1 MTQQPFPPSALRGAV
16 DLSAF
21 KRPAS
26 RGQSGAAGAAGTGPG
41 AGSGAGPSAPG
52 AGDGGAPQE
61 GLVITGSDATFQDI
75 VNTSIRY
82 PVVVVLWSS
91 QLAESGDFVKVMGGL
106 AASNQGRFQVVSVD
120 VADNPGLL
128 RALQVQQV
136 PMTIALLQGRPL
148 PLFVGPL
155 LPQEIQ
161 PILDELLQVAVQ
173 NGVTGRVPGATDQP
187 AGAAD
192 AGLAQDDDEAAEAE
206 LPPHL
211 AAAYD
216 AIEAGDLDGAAR
228 AYERALA
235 ETPGDPEVKAGLAQ
249 VRLMK
254 RTEGVDLTAA
264 RAAAASA
271 PDDVEAQLLA
281 ADLDVLGGHVED
293 AFARLVAA
301 VRITAGD
308 ERNRVREH
316 LLELF
321 EIVGP
326 TDDRV
331 VAARRA
337 LMSALF

>member
-16 DLSAF
+16 DLSAL
-21 KRPAS
+21 KRPAP
-26 RGQSGAAGAAGTGPG
+26 RGPSGAAGSAGPG
-41 AGSGAGPSAPG
+41 PAGPGGPGAGPSA
-52 AGDGGAPQE
+52 E
-61 GLVITGSDATFQDI
+61 GLVITGSDETFQDI
-75 VNTSIRY
+75 VNSSLRH

-106 AASNQGRFQVVSVD
+106 AAANQGRFQVVSVD
-120 VADNPGLL
+120 VADNPGLQ

-136 PMTIALLQGRPL
+136 PVTIALLQGRPL

-155 LPQEIQ
+155 LPQEVQ

-173 NGVTGRVPGATDQP
+173 NGVTGRVPGADAAAAP
-187 AGAAD
+187 AG
-192 AGLAQDDDEAAEAE
+192 GPGEPGDDEEVEAE
-206 LPPHL
+206 LPPHI

-216 AIEAGDLDGAAR
+216 AIEAGDLDGAAS
-228 AYERALA
+228 AYEQALA
-235 ETPGDPEVKAGLAQ
+235 ENPADAEAKAGLAQ

-254 RTEGVDLTAA
+254 RTEGVDVVAV
-264 RAAAASA
+264 RAAAAAA
-271 PDDVEAQLLA
+271 PTDVAAQILA
-281 ADLDVLGGHVED
+281 ADVDLLGGHVED
-293 AFARLVAA
+293 AFARLVDA
-301 VRITAGD
+301 VRSTAGD
-308 ERNRVREH
+308 DRNRVREH

-326 TDDRV
+326 TDERV

>member
-21 KRPAS
+21 KRPAA
-26 RGQSGAAGAAGTGPG
+26 RAQSGAAGPG
-41 AGSGAGPSAPG
+41 GAGPGGAG
-52 AGDGGAPQE
+52 AAAGDGPAQE

-75 VNTSIRY
+75 VNASIRY

-106 AASNQGRFQVVSVD
+106 AAANQGRFQVVSVD
-120 VADNPGLL
+120 VADNPGLQ

-155 LPQEIQ
+155 LPQEVQ

-173 NGVTGRVPGATDQP
+173 NGVTGRVPGAAD
-187 AGAAD
+187 D
-192 AGLAQDDDEAAEAE
+192 AGTPGEGSDDLVDDEELEPE
-206 LPPHL
+206 LPPHI

-216 AIEAGDLDGAAR
+216 AIEAGDLDGAAA
-228 AYERALA
+228 AYGQALA
-235 ETPGDPEVKAGLAQ
+235 DNPTDPEAKAGLAQ

-254 RTEGVDLTAA
+254 RTEGVDLAAA
-264 RAAAASA
+264 RAAAAAA
-271 PDDVEAQLLA
+271 PADVDAQILA
-281 ADLDVLGGHVED
+281 ADVDVLGGHVED
-293 AFARLVAA
+293 AFARLVDA
-301 VRITAGD
+301 VRVTAGD
-308 ERNRVREH
+308 DRNRVREH

-321 EIVGP
+321 EIVGA
-326 TDDRV
+326 TDERV
-331 VAARRA
+331 VASRRA